1 MPYHRLYF
9 SAIAMR
15 SAELPQVT
23 AYWFTLP
30 WIAAHAASFI
40 GSGIGKSGN
49 PCARFTAS
57 CWFAMR
63 VISRMTD
70 SVKVCVRRAASMR
83 YRLRLC
89 SEAVAPS
96 GERLGVSATP
106 DLGERCPDQLGRRHP
121 LRAAVDRG
129 AHGLLGVRVRVAE

>member
-23 AYWFTLP
+23 AYWLMLP

-49 PCARFTAS
+49 PCARLIAS
-57 CWFAMR
+57 CWLAMR

-70 SVKVCVRRAASMR
+70 SVNVDVWLAASIGHLGKSFADEIR
-83 YRLRLC
+83 RPHARPTRIERRFHRALRVLARI
-89 SEAVAPS
+89 SQRNE
-96 GERLGVSATP
+96 
-106 DLGERCPDQLGRRHP
+106 
-121 LRAAVDRG
+121 
-129 AHGLLGVRVRVAE
+129 